1 MPAGQGYRART
12 RHMFTRGF
20 RCEHGAMGQRSMAGL
35 AGSGLSG
42 QEEAMAPAA
51 GC

>member
-20 RCEHGAMGQRSMAGL
+20 RCEHGAEGQRRMAGL
-35 AGSGLSG
+35 AGCRLSG
-42 QEEAMAPAA
+42 QFEEATAA